1 MKDMFLKGKSGK
13 GILLLHGFTGYIDE
27 MEELAKFLNKNGFT
41 VSVPTLPGHNSSVYD
56 LSRYTWQDWFEFVCK
71 KYFELKKEVKK
82 HYIGGLSMGGGMAL
96 HYAAHYDTNG
106 VVALASGVRLSDP
119 TVYLTP
125 YVKNIIKFRTK
136 KTASSDISIKNLKRK
151 KKVYKYASLHAVD
164 ELRMFFNHLN
174 NDIPEIEQP
183 VLMIHGLKD
192 HTIPFES
199 AVNVYERL
207 SSGYRKF
214 VFLKK
219 SFHLITM
226 DIEKK
231 IVFDE
236 TLKFLK
242 RKKY

>member
-1 MKDMFLKGKSGK
+1 MKDIFLKGKSGK

-27 MEELAKFLNKNGFT
+27 MEELARFLNKNGFT
-41 VSVPTLPGHNSSVYD
+41 VSAPTLPGHNTSVYD
-56 LSRYTWQDWFEFVCK
+56 LSRYRWQDWFDFVCR
-71 KYFELKKEVKK
+71 KYSELKREVKK

-96 HYAAHYDTNG
+96 HYAAHYETDG
-106 VVALASGVRLSDP
+106 IIALASGAKLSDP
-119 TVYLTP
+119 TVYITP
-125 YVKNIIKFRTK
+125 YFKSIVKFRRKRNTN
-136 KTASSDISIKNLKRK
+136 SDVSIKNLKRK
-151 KKVYKYASLHAVD
+151 KKVYKFTSLHAVD

-199 AVNVYERL
+199 AVDVYERL
-207 SSGYRKF
+207 SSKYKKF

-226 DIEKK
+226 DVEKK

-236 TLKFLK
+236 ALKFLK
-242 RKKY
+242 LTKY